1 MIKLGL
7 ASLVAAA
14 LATLSLVT
22 LSGTADA
29 ADPCK
34 RAKFETKMVAE
45 ACKKG
50 GQKAAKDVMKK
61 WMKDAKKKN
70 ASIGCA
76 SCHSK
81 VAGAYPN
88 KPDAMKLYKELGG
101 I

>member
-14 LATLSLVT
+14 LATLSIVT
-22 LSGTADA
+22 WSGTADA
-29 ADPCK
+29 GAPCK
-34 RAKFETKMVAE
+34 RAKFETKLVRE

-50 GQKAAKDVMKK
+50 GQVEAKNVMKK
-61 WMKDAKKKN
+61 WMKEAKKKN
-70 ASIGCA
+70 ANIACA

-88 KPDAMKLYKELGG
+88 KPDAMKIYKELGG
-101 I
+101 E